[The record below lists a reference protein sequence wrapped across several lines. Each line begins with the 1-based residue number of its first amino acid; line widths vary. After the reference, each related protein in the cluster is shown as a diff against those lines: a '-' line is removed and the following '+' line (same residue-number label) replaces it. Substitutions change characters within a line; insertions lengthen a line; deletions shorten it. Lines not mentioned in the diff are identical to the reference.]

1 MYTFQSLK
9 MFNECGYVYNN
20 KLFIEYEFC
29 FCYLYS
35 SIDMI
40 IYNIYLSISI
50 SVLYITSCINIISS
64 NVNVLL

>member
-1 MYTFQSLK
+1 MFQSLK
-9 MFNECGYVYNN
+9 IFNECGYVYNS

-40 IYNIYLSISI
+40 EYIQCIYLS
-50 SVLYITSCINIISS
+50 TSCITCNNYS
-64 NVNVLL
+64 NVLNFNL

>member
-40 IYNIYLSISI
+40 EYIQCIYLS
-50 SVLYITSCINIISS
+50 TSCITCN
-64 NVNVLL
+64 N